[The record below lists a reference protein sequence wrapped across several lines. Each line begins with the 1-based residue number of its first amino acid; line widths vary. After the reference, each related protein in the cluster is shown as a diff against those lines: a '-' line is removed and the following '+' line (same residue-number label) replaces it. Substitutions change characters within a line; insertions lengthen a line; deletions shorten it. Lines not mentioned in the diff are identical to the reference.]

1 MKAAAFTIAL
11 LLSGTAIA
19 QTNTD
24 ADSVSPDT
32 SVSMDTTSTSTTT
45 SMDTMATDTGVTD
58 SATAAE
64 SWSNTGSTTMASNM
78 APAGGQIVEP
88 GNQNPERDARG
99 IRVISLAAV
108 VPAGYNGT
116 MAGNTGMGG
125 PLLDASGQPVSASGD
140 LPACSRTITDRCVQ
154 TYERGR
160 R

>member
-19 QTNTD
+19 QTHTD

-32 SVSMDTTSTSTTT
+32 SV